1 MESGLGKSAKIEFL
15 RRVLPLSLGVLAIV
29 GSFYFMSPLSSL
41 VCLLAS
47 GGIYAALPRPTAPSG
62 AIRPVS
68 RPSIQTLDAIGFGIG
83 IVFFPVALLGM
94 ANTSGALAL
103 LSLSVL
109 LPASMAFL
117 FFAVAVRQETSWVRF
132 FGNGFEFTQFGRRA
146 RVPYEE
152 LKKIEVRLWEASGW
166 VAWFQSTIG
175 SIGHKKAVL
184 LNGAESTKTLVFQH
198 PVTGTFTISSELI
211 PDLQRILIG
220 MDRAGIDLPEGIS
233 EWQRKKIRRRRERM
247 YGGPEP
253 EGPKTEQ
260 VEVARIAA
268 LIEHARRQA
277 TP

>member
-1 MESGLGKSAKIEFL
+1 MGKTAKIEFI
-15 RRVLPLSLGVLAIV
+15 RRVIPLSLSVLAIV
-29 GSFYFMSPLSSL
+29 GGFFFISFLSGL
-41 VCLLAS
+41 VCLLAAA
-47 GGIYAALPRPTAPSG
+47 GIYAALPKPSMPSG
-62 AIRPVS
+62 AVKPVS
-68 RPSIQTLDAIGFGIG
+68 KPSVMVLDAIGFGFG
-83 IVFFPVALLGM
+83 IVFFSIAILGMVSATGGLALAALL
-94 ANTSGALAL
+94 AL
-103 LSLSVL
+103 V
-109 LPASMAFL
+109 PASASFL

-152 LKKIEVRLWEASGW
+152 LKQVSVRLWEASGW

-184 LNGAESTKTLVFQH
+184 LNGEQSTKTLVLKH
-198 PVTGTFTISSELI
+198 PVSGTFTISSELI

-220 MDRAGIDLPEGIS
+220 MDRAGIELPEGIS

-247 YGGPEP
+247 YGGPESDAAKP
-253 EGPKTEQ
+253 EEQ

-277 TP
+277 TS

>member
-1 MESGLGKSAKIEFL
+1 MGKTAKIEFL

-29 GSFYFMSPLSSL
+29 GGFYFMSPISCL

-47 GGIYAALPRPTAPSG
+47 AGIYAALPLPTAPSG
-62 AIRPVS
+62 AIKPVS
-68 RPSIQTLDAIGFGIG
+68 RPSIKALDAIGFGIG
-83 IVFFPVALLGM
+83 IVFFPIAILGM

-103 LSLSVL
+103 VSMSAL
-109 LPASMAFL
+109 LPAGIAFL

-184 LNGAESTKTLVFQH
+184 LNGTESTKTLVFNH
-198 PVTGTFTISSELI
+198 PVSGTFTISSELI

-220 MDRAGIDLPEGIS
+220 MDRAGVELPEGIS

-247 YGGPEP
+247 YGGPER
-253 EGPKTEQ
+253 EAPKSEQ